1 MIDIWFV
8 LFVILLTFICT
19 FVLTVW
25 VIGGID
31 KSYARR
37 GFMVIDKK
45 IYKLILV
52 EFNDEKITKD
62 G

>member
-1 MIDIWFV
+1 MSDAWFV

-19 FVLTVW
+19 FVLTVL
-25 VIGGID
+25 VIGDID

-52 EFNDEKITKD
+52 EFNDEKIKKD

>member
-25 VIGGID
+25 VIGDID

-45 IYKLILV
+45 IYKLIFV
-52 EFNDEKITKD
+52 DINDEKITK
-62 G
+62 GG

>member
-25 VIGGID
+25 VIGDID

-45 IYKLILV
+45 VYKLILV
-52 EFNDEKITKD
+52 EINDEKIKKD

>member
-25 VIGGID
+25 VIGDID

-45 IYKLILV
+45 IYKLIFV

>member
-45 IYKLILV
+45 IYPPLP
-52 EFNDEKITKD
+52 
-62 G
+62 

>member
-25 VIGGID
+25 VIGDID

-45 IYKLILV
+45 VYKLILV
-52 EFNDEKITKD
+52 EFNDEKIKKD

>member
-25 VIGGID
+25 VIGDID

-37 GFMVIDKK
+37 GFIVIDKK

>member
-1 MIDIWFV
+1 MIDTWFV
-8 LFVILLTFICT
+8 LFINLLTFICT
-19 FVLTVW
+19 FVLTIW
-25 VIGGID
+25 VIGDIE
-31 KSYARR
+31 KEYARR

-52 EFNDEKITKD
+52 EFDDEKIKKD